1 MKFSSTE
8 ISDRIELLDYL
19 RGFTL
24 LGIMFVNINNMG
36 TELPINNI
44 YDQLYQQF
52 LYLFIYRSPFCLYF
66 CSFIWYRFLYLYYT
80 CNFKRSEW
88 ISIIFSL
95 DSNGIRAYE

>member
-52 LYLFIYRSPFCLYF
+52 LYLFIYL
-66 CSFIWYRFLYLYYT
+66 
-80 CNFKRSEW
+80 
-88 ISIIFSL
+88 
-95 DSNGIRAYE
+95 